1 MRGMREENC
10 EWEPRERK
18 GKEGGKKGMVIGE
31 ERKIRRKRKRWKK
44 RSLDTSGEMEE
55 KSN

>member
-1 MRGMREENC
+1 MGTEREKGEGR
-10 EWEPRERK
+10 REKRD
-18 GKEGGKKGMVIGE
+18 GNWRE